1 MRDGT
6 LKRVR
11 DLLREKRKV
20 STQDC
25 QRVLGLNYAQVTLAM
40 RKLAEQGLARLGNNG
55 VGGPLRWYWRG
66 RDNA

>member
-1 MRDGT
+1 MDDAT

-25 QRVLGLNYAQVTLAM
+25 QRALCLDYAQVTLAM

-55 VGGPLRWYWRG
+55 VGGPLRWHWEG